1 MPGSRHPPIL
11 TFEELSMNRLAA
23 TTGSTALVAALLM
36 GGPATAGGGGSG
48 TWPANLPLPTNP
60 GTVTSQSDKTAV
72 VRSTDTV
79 LEVKAKLDDLYI
91 TQKGCIRQLSVN
103 KPRDYLCHNAA
114 TNKTDEVLFTFAALD
129 PTASD
134 ASRSQTNAFYIKG

>member
-1 MPGSRHPPIL
+1 
-11 TFEELSMNRLAA
+11 MNTTAA
-23 TTGSTALVAALLM
+23 TAAFTVLIAGLLTA
-36 GGPATAGGGGSG
+36 GPATSDGGGSG
-48 TWPANLPLPTNP
+48 TWPADLPLPTNP
-60 GTVTSQSDKTAV
+60 GTVTSQSETTAV

-79 LEVKAKLDDLYI
+79 LDVATKLDDLYI
-91 TQKGCIRQLSVN
+91 TQKGCTRELGVN
-103 KPRDYLCHNAA
+103 QPRHYVCHNAD